1 MGEATGDIRSLI
13 AAEVETAVAAPFR
26 SLADAVRRRHDPAG
40 LGVLFYG
47 SCLRSGEDRDQVAD
61 LYLIVERYG
70 AAYGNPLLAS
80 ANRILPP
87 NVFYIEAPFEDRLVR
102 AKYAIVSLPHLEKL
116 VEPQTLHSYFWARF
130 AQPMRL
136 LWARD
141 EDGRA
146 QIIDALAQAVA
157 TTAGETRALIDRPD
171 ELFNRAFQES
181 YASEL
186 RSEGGERATA
196 LYQFDRER
204 YDRLAAALLGSE
216 FAKTTGEESE
226 EGDEG
231 ARRRAAA
238 RWRRRRLAGK
248 WLSVLRLMKGA
259 FTFKDGAGYL
269 LWKIERHSGVHHDPT
284 PWQSR
289 HPILASPVL
298 FWRLYRKGAF
308 R

>member
-13 AAEVETAVAAPFR
+13 AAEVETAVAAPFL
-26 SLADAVRRRHDPAG
+26 SLAEAVRRRHDPAS

-47 SCLRSGEDRDQVAD
+47 SCLRSGEDRDHVAD

-70 AAYGNPLLAS
+70 AAYGNPLLALT
-80 ANRILPP
+80 NRILPP

-102 AKYAIVSLPHLEKL
+102 AKYAIVSLRHLEKL

-136 LWARD
+136 LWTRDGASRARIV
-141 EDGRA
+141 G
-146 QIIDALAQAVA
+146 ALTQAVV

-171 ELFNRAFQES
+171 ELFSRAFQES

-186 RSEGGERATA
+186 RTEGGERAAA

-204 YDRLAAALLGSE
+204 YDRIAAAFLGTE
-216 FAKTTGEESE
+216 FASSA
-226 EGDEG
+226 GDES

-238 RWRRRRLAGK
+238 RWHRRRLAGK

-259 FTFKDGAGYL
+259 FTFKDGASYL
-269 LWKIERHSGVHHDPT
+269 LWKIERHSGVRHDLT
-284 PWQSR
+284 PWQRR
-289 HPILASPVL
+289 HPILASSVL
-298 FWRLYRKGAF
+298 FWQLYRKGAF

>member
-13 AAEVETAVAAPFR
+13 AAEIETAVAAPF
-26 SLADAVRRRHDPAG
+26 LALANTVRRRHDQAS

-47 SCLRSGEDRDQVAD
+47 NCLRSGEDRDQVAD

-70 AAYGNPLLAS
+70 AAYPNPLLAMT
-80 ANRILPP
+80 NRILPP
-87 NVFYIEAPFEDRLVR
+87 NVFYIEAPFDDRVVR
-102 AKYAIVSLPHLEKL
+102 AKYAVVALSHLEKL
-116 VEPQTLHSYFWARF
+116 VGPQTLHSYFWARF

-141 EDGRA
+141 QGCRDS
-146 QIIDALAQAVA
+146 IIDALTQAVA
-157 TTAGETRALIDRPD
+157 TTAGEARALIDRPG
-171 ELFNRAFQES
+171 ELFGRAFQES

-186 RSEGGERATA
+186 RSEGGDRAAA

-204 YDRLAAALLGSE
+204 YDRLAAALLGPE
-216 FAKTTGEESE
+216 FAKTA
-226 EGDEG
+226 GDES

-238 RWRRRRLAGK
+238 LWRRRRLAGK

-269 LWKIERHSGVHHDPT
+269 LWKIERHSGVRHDLT
-284 PWQSR
+284 PWQRR
-289 HPILASPVL
+289 HPILASSVL
-298 FWRLYRKGAF
+298 FWQLYRKGAF

>member
-13 AAEVETAVAAPFR
+13 AAEVETAAAAPFL
-26 SLADAVRRRHDPAG
+26 SLADAVRRRHDPAS

-47 SCLRSGEDRDQVAD
+47 SCLRSGEDRDHVAD

-70 AAYGNPLLAS
+70 AAYGNPLLAL

-102 AKYAIVSLPHLEKL
+102 AKYAIVSLRHLEKL

-136 LWARD
+136 LWTRD
-141 EDGRA
+141 GASRA
-146 QIIDALAQAVA
+146 QIVDALTQAVS
-157 TTAGETRALIDRPD
+157 TTAGETRALIGRPD

-204 YDRLAAALLGSE
+204 YDRLATAFLESE
-216 FAKTTGEESE
+216 FAKTA
-226 EGDEG
+226 GDEG
-231 ARRRAAA
+231 ASRRATT

-269 LWKIERHSGVHHDPT
+269 LWKIERHSGAVLEGEGTLH
-284 PWQSR
+284 QSQDR
-289 HPILASPVL
+289 
-298 FWRLYRKGAF
+298 
-308 R
+308 

>member
-1 MGEATGDIRSLI
+1 L
-13 AAEVETAVAAPFR
+13 
-26 SLADAVRRRHDPAG
+26 
-40 LGVLFYG
+40 
-47 SCLRSGEDRDQVAD
+47 
-61 LYLIVERYG
+61 
-70 AAYGNPLLAS
+70 

-102 AKYAIVSLPHLEKL
+102 AKYAIVSLPHLQKL

-136 LWARD
+136 LWTRD
-141 EDGRA
+141 GASRA
-146 QIIDALAQAVA
+146 QIVDALTQAVS

-171 ELFNRAFQES
+171 ELFNRAFRES

-186 RSEGGERATA
+186 RPEGGERATA

-204 YDRLAAALLGSE
+204 YDRLATAFL
-216 FAKTTGEESE
+216 ESE
-226 EGDEG
+226 VAKSAGDEG

-238 RWRRRRLAGK
+238 RWRRRRWAGK

-269 LWKIERHSGVHHDPT
+269 LWKIERHSGVRHDLT
-284 PWQSR
+284 PWQRR
-289 HPILASPVL
+289 HPILASSVL
-298 FWRLYRKGAF
+298 FWQLYRKGAF

>member
-1 MGEATGDIRSLI
+1 MGEATGNIRSLI
-13 AAEVETAVAAPFR
+13 AAELETAAAPPFLA
-26 SLADAVRRRHDPAG
+26 LADAVRRRHDPAS

-70 AAYGNPLLAS
+70 AAYSNSLLALT
-80 ANRILPP
+80 NRILPP
-87 NVFYIEAPFEDRLVR
+87 NVFYIEAPFEDRVVR
-102 AKYAIVSLPHLEKL
+102 AKYAVVALSHLEKL
-116 VEPQTLHSYFWARF
+116 VGPQTLHSYFWARF

-141 EDGRA
+141 KSCRDS
-146 QIIDALAQAVA
+146 IIDALSQAVA
-157 TTAGETRALIDRPD
+157 TTAGEARALIDRPD
-171 ELFNRAFQES
+171 ELFARAFQES

-186 RSEGGERATA
+186 RSEGGDRAAA
-196 LYQFDRER
+196 LYRFDRER
-204 YDRLAAALLGSE
+204 YDRLAATLLGPE
-216 FAKTTGEESE
+216 FATAA
-226 EGDEG
+226 GDER

-269 LWKIERHSGVHHDPT
+269 LWKIERHSGVRHDLT
-284 PWQSR
+284 PWQRR
-289 HPILASPVL
+289 HPILASSVL
-298 FWRLYRKGAF
+298 FWQLYRKGAF